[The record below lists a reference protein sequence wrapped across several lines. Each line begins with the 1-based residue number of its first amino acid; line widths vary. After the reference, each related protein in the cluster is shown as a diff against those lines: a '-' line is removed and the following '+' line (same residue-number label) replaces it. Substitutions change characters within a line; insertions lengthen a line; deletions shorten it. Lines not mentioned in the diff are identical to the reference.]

1 MMLGHATCRSRTD
14 PARILGIPLGTR
26 PIAPAHHRQVLTTS
40 GKVVAGAA
48 VLFLLAGSLAHYP
61 ELVAVGLACVL
72 ALLTGLWWM
81 LLRPDMVA
89 TREVAP
95 ARVAEGEP
103 ARGIL
108 TLTNAAARRSPP
120 LLAVETVGARKV
132 AVPLPSLAPG
142 ASFVTR
148 YALPT
153 DRRGVYQVGPLTM
166 ARSDPLRLVMLA
178 QDHASHSTLA
188 VHPRVHVVDPVPTG
202 RARDM
207 DGPTTS
213 TSPQGGIAFHSLREY
228 VPGDDLRLI
237 HWRSTARMGTLMVR
251 HNVVPNEPRLMVVL
265 DTSAAPYS
273 EESFEDAVRVAA
285 SLCVAA
291 CEGGY
296 PLSFRT
302 TGGAVTAADRSG
314 DGRAVVL
321 DLLAGI
327 QRSEDDPGL
336 VELARMVPDEAGV
349 SLGVVTGQA
358 QAEQVASISAVRDRF
373 DMVSLVMVG
382 ELYDR
387 PPPAVSGAY
396 VVNCRTS
403 DQFAVTWNARAGR

>member
-1 MMLGHATCRSRTD
+1 M
-14 PARILGIPLGTR
+14 
-26 PIAPAHHRQVLTTS
+26 HHRRVLTTS
-40 GKVVAGAA
+40 GKVVAAAA

-61 ELVAVGLACVL
+61 ELIAVGLACVL

-95 ARVAEGEP
+95 ARVAVGEE
-103 ARGIL
+103 ARGVL
-108 TLTNAAARRSPP
+108 TLTNAAGRRSPP
-120 LLAVETVGARKV
+120 LLAVETVGARRV

-142 ASFVTR
+142 ASFTAR
-148 YALPT
+148 YPLPT
-153 DRRGVYQVGPLTM
+153 DRRGIYQVGPLTM

-178 QDHASHSTLA
+178 QEHASHSTLA

-265 DTSAAPYS
+265 DTSAAPYTD
-273 EESFEDAVRVAA
+273 ESFEDAVRVAA

-291 CEGGY
+291 CDGGY

-314 DGRAVVL
+314 EGRAVVL

-327 QRSEDDPGL
+327 ERSPDDPGL
-336 VELARMVPDEAGV
+336 VELARMVPEEAGV

-358 QAEQVASISAVRDRF
+358 PAEQVASISAVRDRF
-373 DMVSLVMVG
+373 DMVSLVLVG
-382 ELYDR
+382 EEFDR

>member
-1 MMLGHATCRSRTD
+1 VS
-14 PARILGIPLGTR
+14 
-26 PIAPAHHRQVLTTS
+26 
-40 GKVVAGAA
+40 
-48 VLFLLAGSLAHYP
+48 
-61 ELVAVGLACVL
+61 
-72 ALLTGLWWM
+72 
-81 LLRPDMVA
+81 
-89 TREVAP
+89 
-95 ARVAEGEP
+95 
-103 ARGIL
+103 
-108 TLTNAAARRSPP
+108 
-120 LLAVETVGARKV
+120 
-132 AVPLPSLAPG
+132 
-142 ASFVTR
+142 
-148 YALPT
+148 
-153 DRRGVYQVGPLTM
+153 
-166 ARSDPLRLVMLA
+166 
-178 QDHASHSTLA
+178 QDHASRSVLA
-188 VHPRVHVVDPVPTG
+188 VHPRIHTVSPVPTG

-265 DTSAAPYS
+265 DTSAAPYN
-273 EESFEDAVRVAA
+273 EETFEDAVRVAA

-291 CEGGY
+291 CDGGY
-296 PLSFRT
+296 PLSVRT
-302 TGGAVTAADRSG
+302 TGGTVTAADRSG
-314 DGRAVVL
+314 DGRAIVL

-327 QRSEDDPGL
+327 ERSEDDPGL
-336 VELARMVPDEAGV
+336 VELARMVPEEAGV

-358 QAEQVASISAVRDRF
+358 SAEQVASISAVRDRF

-387 PPPAVSGAY
+387 PRPAVSGAY

>member
-1 MMLGHATCRSRTD
+1 M
-14 PARILGIPLGTR
+14 
-26 PIAPAHHRQVLTTS
+26 APGHHRRVLTTS
-40 GKVVAGAA
+40 GKVVAAAA
-48 VLFLLAGSLAHYP
+48 VLFLLAGTLAHYP
-61 ELVAVGLACVL
+61 ELIAVGLACVF

-89 TREVAP
+89 TREVTP
-95 ARVAEGEP
+95 ARVAVGES

-108 TLTNAAARRSPP
+108 TLTNAATRRSPP
-120 LLAVETVGARKV
+120 LLAVESVGVRKV
-132 AVPLPSLAPG
+132 AVALPSLAPG
-142 ASFVTR
+142 ASYVAR

-153 DRRGVYQVGPLTM
+153 DRRGVFRVGPLTM

-273 EESFEDAVRVAA
+273 EETFEDAVRVAA

-291 CEGGY
+291 CDGGY

-314 DGRAVVL
+314 DGRAIVL

-327 QRSEDDPGL
+327 ERSEDDPGL
-336 VELARMVPDEAGV
+336 VGLARMVPEEAGV

-358 QAEQVASISAVRDRF
+358 SAEQVANISAVRNRF

>member
-1 MMLGHATCRSRTD
+1 MLGHAACSPRKAG
-14 PARILGIPLGTR
+14 ARNLGIPLGTR
-26 PIAPAHHRQVLTTS
+26 AIPRGHDRRVLTTS
-40 GKVVAGAA
+40 GKVVAAAA
-48 VLFLLAGSLAHYP
+48 VLFLLAGSAAHYP
-61 ELVAVGLACVL
+61 ELIAVGLACVS

-89 TREVAP
+89 TREVTP
-95 ARVAEGEP
+95 ARVAVGEP
-103 ARGIL
+103 ARGVL
-108 TLTNAAARRSPP
+108 TLSNAATRRSPP
-120 LLAVETVGARKV
+120 LLAVETVGTRRV

-142 ASFVTR
+142 ASYTAR

-153 DRRGVYQVGPLTM
+153 DRRGIYQVGPLTM

-178 QDHASHSTLA
+178 QEHVSHSTLA

-207 DGPTTS
+207 DGPTSS

-265 DTSAAPYS
+265 DTSTAPYS
-273 EESFEDAVRVAA
+273 DESFEDAVRVAA

-291 CEGGY
+291 CDGGY

-302 TGGAVTAADRSG
+302 TGGAATAADRSG
-314 DGRAVVL
+314 DGRTVIL

-327 QRSEDDPGL
+327 ERSDDDPGL
-336 VELARMVPDEAGV
+336 VELARMVPEEAGV

-358 QAEQVASISAVRDRF
+358 QTAQVASISAVRDRF

-382 ELYDR
+382 EQFDR

-403 DQFAVTWNARAGR
+403 DQFAVTWNGRAGR

>member
-1 MMLGHATCRSRTD
+1 V
-14 PARILGIPLGTR
+14 GIC
-26 PIAPAHHRQVLTTS
+26 PIAHVHHRQLLTTS
-40 GKVVAGAA
+40 GKVVAAAA

-61 ELVAVGLACVL
+61 ELIAVGLACVL

-89 TREVAP
+89 TREVTP
-95 ARVAEGEP
+95 GRVAVGES

-108 TLTNAAARRSPP
+108 TLTNAATRRSPP
-120 LLAVETVGARKV
+120 LLAVEAVGARKV

-142 ASFVTR
+142 ASCTAR

-153 DRRGVYQVGPLTM
+153 DRRGIYQVGPLTM

-178 QDHASHSTLA
+178 QEHVSHSTLA
-188 VHPRVHVVDPVPTG
+188 VHPRVHMVEPVPTG

-207 DGPTTS
+207 DGPTSS

-265 DTSAAPYS
+265 DTSTAPYRDG
-273 EESFEDAVRVAA
+273 SFEDAVRVAA

-302 TGGAVTAADRSG
+302 TGGAATAAERSG
-314 DGRAVVL
+314 EGQAVGL

-327 QRSEDDPGL
+327 ERSEDDPGL
-336 VELARMVPDEAGV
+336 VELARMVPEEAGV

-358 QAEQVASISAVRDRF
+358 PAEQVASISAVRDRF
-373 DMVSLVMVG
+373 DLVSLVMVG
-382 ELYDR
+382 EQFDR

-403 DQFAVTWNARAGR
+403 DEFAVAWNARAGR